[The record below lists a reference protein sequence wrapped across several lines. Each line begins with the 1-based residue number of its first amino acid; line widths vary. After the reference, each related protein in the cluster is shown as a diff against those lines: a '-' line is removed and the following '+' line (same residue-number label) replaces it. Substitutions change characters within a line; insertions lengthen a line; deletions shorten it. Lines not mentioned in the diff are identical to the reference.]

1 MHTLQGTLF
10 EDYDNDGIQ
19 DQGEPGIPG
28 ATLYL
33 TSQARRSLTQEWT
46 IQTDQQGFYR
56 FTNIPTGSYQLGFK
70 LPAAFGDP
78 AIYWN
83 DIALDNS
90 QADVTYS
97 IPAVANGF
105 SIYLPMLQR

>member
-19 DQGEPGIPG
+19 DQGEPGIAD

-33 TSQARRSLTQEWT
+33 TSQTRRSFTQEWT
-46 IQTDQQGFYR
+46 TQTDQQGVYTFA
-56 FTNIPTGSYQLGFK
+56 NIPPGSYQLGFK
-70 LPAAFGDP
+70 LPAAYGDP

-83 DIALDNS
+83 DIALDGS
-90 QADVTYS
+90 QADVMYS
-97 IPAVANGF
+97 IPTVVNGF